1 MNVAGFV
8 DAIDQI
14 GDALAGPDP
23 GLGPAQLPVHL
34 LPAFGDTPVAA
45 PCILVGWP
53 VLSDPVTAAGS
64 ACGAYWSA
72 TVDVTVVAE
81 NTRGEQLPILLD
93 VVLAQL
99 AQHHLKVTDTT
110 TDPYQLPDTPA
121 GLPAVTLTV
130 E

>member
-14 GDALAGPDP
+14 GAALDTGNI
-23 GLGPAQLPVHL
+23 GPAGLPVHL
-34 LPAFGDTPVAA
+34 LPLQGDTPVAA

-53 VLSDPVTAAGS
+53 ALSDPVVAAGS
-64 ACGAYWSA
+64 ACGAYWTA
-72 TVDVTVVAE
+72 TVDVTVVGE
-81 NTRGEQLPILLD
+81 STRGVGLPGLVD
-93 VVLAQL
+93 AVMAQL
-99 AQHHLKVTDTT
+99 AAHRLKVTDTT
-110 TDPYQLPDTPA
+110 TDPYQPPDYPA